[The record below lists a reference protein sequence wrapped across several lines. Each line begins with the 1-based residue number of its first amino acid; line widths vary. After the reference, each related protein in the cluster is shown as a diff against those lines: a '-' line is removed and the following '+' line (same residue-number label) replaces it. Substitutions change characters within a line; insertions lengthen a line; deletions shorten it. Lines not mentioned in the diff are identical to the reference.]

1 MHDFHVQS
9 FSFLGRLESVIHLTD
24 ELITKQCPACLVI
37 DGLILALHIAHVS
50 EHFLLF
56 RTECPHHRLL
66 SQIVSNVGWYS
77 YVSGCE

>member
-37 DGLILALHIAHVS
+37 DGLVLAMLLTSVSISCCFGLSVHIIGS
-50 EHFLLF
+50 FRRLF
-56 RTECPHHRLL
+56 PMWGGIRM
-66 SQIVSNVGWYS
+66 
-77 YVSGCE
+77 